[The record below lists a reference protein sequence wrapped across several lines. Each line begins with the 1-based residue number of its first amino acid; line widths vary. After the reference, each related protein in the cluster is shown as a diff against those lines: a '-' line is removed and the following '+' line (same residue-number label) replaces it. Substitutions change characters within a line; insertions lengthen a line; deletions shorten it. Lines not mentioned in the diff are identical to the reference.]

1 MYKYIFS
8 NLDPTVFDSE
18 VQICRY
24 EGLDQV
30 QMDQGI
36 DQTEWGQWDI
46 QTLAENEATVNHAIV
61 NMFPVFDSD
70 SDTSSVYSV
79 ESNDSVPTVGYDI
92 TSEMIIDCDID
103 LDSLNEPSVNEIP
116 LPDIDTVMA
125 ELNVLGGDQSPPADF
140 VMPTDYYP
148 ASPIY
153 SPASPAEQNVQS
165 PSMSPTNSIITV
177 NNNTD
182 SESEHGFT
190 PAQNDGPIITRGDE
204 IFTLPPDDSD
214 TDLDRDYELINLM
227 SSYLN
232 RNRMPLQINGVY
244 IFPQENNVHNLQWIE
259 YQDEPCTDHCVNP
272 QRTDKSFA
280 KFYLTHSLCLKHR
293 SNLTSLGPWVYL
305 TNKVSTL
312 TKIHKCPQ
320 ITHFIVMVNSTI
332 RRDQRVRHYLVASHL
347 SENNGSFTLLI
358 RIDVYMENNPTV
370 CKYWT
375 QTYCVND
382 HVYFGEKTV
391 YYLQRDVSDIIMDLH
406 VHR

>member
-8 NLDPTVFDSE
+8 NLDPTVFDSK

-70 SDTSSVYSV
+70 SDTSSVYSI

-116 LPDIDTVMA
+116 LPDINTVMA

-153 SPASPAEQNVQS
+153 SLASPAEQSVQS
-165 PSMSPTNSIITV
+165 PSMSPTNSIITI

-182 SESEHGFT
+182 TESEHGFS
-190 PAQNDGPIITRGDE
+190 PAQNDGPIITRG
-204 IFTLPPDDSD
+204 
-214 TDLDRDYELINLM
+214 
-227 SSYLN
+227 
-232 RNRMPLQINGVY
+232 
-244 IFPQENNVHNLQWIE
+244 
-259 YQDEPCTDHCVNP
+259 
-272 QRTDKSFA
+272 
-280 KFYLTHSLCLKHR
+280 
-293 SNLTSLGPWVYL
+293 
-305 TNKVSTL
+305 
-312 TKIHKCPQ
+312 
-320 ITHFIVMVNSTI
+320 
-332 RRDQRVRHYLVASHL
+332 
-347 SENNGSFTLLI
+347 
-358 RIDVYMENNPTV
+358 
-370 CKYWT
+370 
-375 QTYCVND
+375 
-382 HVYFGEKTV
+382 
-391 YYLQRDVSDIIMDLH
+391 
-406 VHR
+406 

>member
-36 DQTEWGQWDI
+36 EQTEWGQWDI
-46 QTLAENEATVNHAIV
+46 QTLAENEAIVSPVIV

-70 SDTSSVYSV
+70 SETSSVYSV

-92 TSEMIIDCDID
+92 ISDMIIDCDID
-103 LDSLNEPSVNEIP
+103 LDSLNKPSVNEIP

-125 ELNVLGGDQSPPADF
+125 ELNVLGGNQSPPADF

-153 SPASPAEQNVQS
+153 SPASPAEQNAQS

-190 PAQNDGPIITRGDE
+190 PAQNDGPIITRGGRH
-204 IFTLPPDDSD
+204 F
-214 TDLDRDYELINLM
+214 
-227 SSYLN
+227 
-232 RNRMPLQINGVY
+232 
-244 IFPQENNVHNLQWIE
+244 H
-259 YQDEPCTDHCVNP
+259 
-272 QRTDKSFA
+272 FA
-280 KFYLTHSLCLKHR
+280 PR
-293 SNLTSLGPWVYL
+293 
-305 TNKVSTL
+305 
-312 TKIHKCPQ
+312 
-320 ITHFIVMVNSTI
+320 
-332 RRDQRVRHYLVASHL
+332 
-347 SENNGSFTLLI
+347 
-358 RIDVYMENNPTV
+358 
-370 CKYWT
+370 
-375 QTYCVND
+375 
-382 HVYFGEKTV
+382 
-391 YYLQRDVSDIIMDLH
+391 
-406 VHR
+406 